1 MRYFVLSLIFLFAA
15 SVFAQQMDANQIKK
29 RMSQIRKTTNWD
41 DPAAAK
47 KANDEIKELS
57 KKLMLAG
64 KNQNP
69 TNQTDSLKLE
79 QEKENID
86 YKLKLMGQ
94 IHESVKQ
101 GEGGDILLGKP
112 IREEIIEEF
121 KEDESPKNINTDF
134 LKEMTFLVIDMSVPT
149 VQRTIDVM
157 QNFKGIETLIITA
170 GNKSAAVNL
179 SDILK
184 RASHYPLRELYIINF
199 GQFVTSIPKEI
210 NQFKNLST
218 LAVFNNN
225 INQVPEMKGF
235 ASRLDSLF
243 IDINPVSSLFP
254 AIGSM
259 KNLKKL
265 GIAKTSISDV
275 EIKEIQK
282 LLPDCEVII
291 K

>member
-1 MRYFVLSLIFLFAA
+1 MRYFLFSLIFLFAA

-29 RMSQIRKTTNWD
+29 KMSQIRKTTNWD
-41 DPAAAK
+41 DPVAAK

-121 KEDESPKNINTDF
+121 KEDESPKNINPDF
-134 LKEMTFLVIDMSVPT
+134 LKEMTLLVIDMSVPT

-170 GNKSAAVNL
+170 GDKSAAVNL

-184 RASHYPLRELYIINF
+184 RASHYPLKELYIINF
-199 GQFVTSIPKEI
+199 GQFVTSVPKEI

-218 LAVFNNN
+218 LAVFNNK
-225 INQVPEMKGF
+225 INKVPEMKGF
-235 ASRLDSLF
+235 ASKLDSLF
-243 IDINPVSSLFP
+243 IDINPVNSLFP
-254 AIGSM
+254 AISSM

-265 GIAKTSISDV
+265 GIAKTSISDS

-282 LLPDCEVII
+282 LLPACEVII

>member
-1 MRYFVLSLIFLFAA
+1 MKYFLLIWVLLFAV

-29 RMSQIRKTTNWD
+29 KMSQIRKSTNWD
-41 DPAAAK
+41 DPVAAK

-121 KEDESPKNINTDF
+121 KEDESPKNINPDF
-134 LKEMTFLVIDMSVPT
+134 LKEMTLLVIDMSVPT

-170 GNKSAAVNL
+170 GDKSAAVNL

-184 RASHYPLRELYIINF
+184 RASHYPLKELYIINF

-218 LAVFNNN
+218 LAVFNNK
-225 INQVPEMKGF
+225 INKVPEMKGF
-235 ASRLDSLF
+235 ASKLDSLF
-243 IDINPVSSLFP
+243 IDINPVNSLFP

-265 GIAKTSISDV
+265 GIAKTSISDS

-282 LLPDCEVII
+282 LLPACEVII